1 MSRVNLEGLRARDIR
16 YGPGFQFQSE
26 VLTLATGAA
35 IDPNSPPMLFT
46 NPGGAVSYK
55 LPTSTDA
62 RRGLVFIF
70 ANLSGN
76 VVTLQTD
83 GGAAFATAIS
93 VAANAAT
100 RVVCTGNTTQNL
112 GWVIW

>member
-16 YGPGFQFQSE
+16 YGPGFQYQSE
-26 VLTLATGAA
+26 VNSSATGAA
-35 IDPNSPPMLFT
+35 IDPNSPPMIFA
-46 NPGGAVSYK
+46 NPAGAVSWK
-55 LPTSTDA
+55 LPTSTAA
-62 RRGLVFIF
+62 RTGLIFIF

-112 GWVIW
+112 GWIIW